1 MAGLRLRST
10 TVSIRYN
17 FPSIPNCKKM
27 IFLQELASADAFE
40 WFNKLPEKF
49 FVRLLV
55 DLLTVTILIRLI
67 YYRLYRRTDLF
78 LTFFG
83 FNLVIFLITYLLNKV
98 QMSMGAAFGLFA
110 VFSMLRYRTEGLSA
124 KDMTYLFIV
133 ISLGLISAIIKGSW
147 DELGLVNGMIVL
159 SVWLLEGN
167 WLIKRELTKN
177 VQYDKI
183 ELIVPERRAEL
194 IRDLRART
202 GLDVHRVEV
211 QTMDFLRDSALIMIF
226 YYQTKTKNE
235 QKSEEIVLE
244 NV

>member
-1 MAGLRLRST
+1 
-10 TVSIRYN
+10 
-17 FPSIPNCKKM
+17 M
-27 IFLQELASADAFE
+27 IFLQELTTSESFE

-49 FVRLLV
+49 FVRLCV
-55 DLLTVTILIRLI
+55 DLLTTTILVRFI
-67 YYRLYRRTDLF
+67 YYRIYRRTDLF

-133 ISLGLISAIIKGSW
+133 ISMGLISAIIKGSW
-147 DELGLVNGMIVL
+147 DELGLVNGMVLL

-167 WLIKRELTKN
+167 LLIKRELTKT
-177 VQYDKI
+177 VQYDRI
-183 ELIVPERRAEL
+183 ELILPERREEL
-194 IRDLRART
+194 LQDLQART
-202 GLDVHRVEV
+202 GLDIHRVEI
-211 QTMDFLRDSALIMIF
+211 QAIDFLKDSALIMIF
-226 YYQTKTKNE
+226 YYQTNAKNE
-235 QKSEEIVLE
+235 KANTAPVLE

>member
-1 MAGLRLRST
+1 
-10 TVSIRYN
+10 
-17 FPSIPNCKKM
+17 M
-27 IFLQELASADAFE
+27 IFLQELTTSESFE

-49 FVRLLV
+49 FIRLLIDV
-55 DLLTVTILIRLI
+55 LTTTILVRFI
-67 YYRLYRRTDLF
+67 YFRNYRRTDLF

-133 ISLGLISAIIKGSW
+133 ISMGLISAIIKGSW
-147 DELGLVNGMIVL
+147 DELGLVNGMVLL

-167 WLIKRELTKN
+167 LLMKRELTKS
-177 VQYDKI
+177 VQYDRI
-183 ELIVPERRAEL
+183 ELILPERREEL
-194 IRDLRART
+194 LQDLRGRT
-202 GLDVHRVEV
+202 GLDIHRVEI
-211 QTMDFLRDSALIMIF
+211 QAMDFLKDSALITIF
-226 YYQTKTKNE
+226 YYQTNAKNE
-235 QKSEEIVLE
+235 KIAAAPFLE

>member
-1 MAGLRLRST
+1 
-10 TVSIRYN
+10 
-17 FPSIPNCKKM
+17 M
-27 IFLQELASADAFE
+27 IFLQELTTSESFE

-49 FVRLLV
+49 FIRLLIDV
-55 DLLTVTILIRLI
+55 LTTTILVRFI
-67 YYRLYRRTDLF
+67 YFRNYRRTDLF

-133 ISLGLISAIIKGSW
+133 ISMGLISAIIKGSW
-147 DELGLVNGMIVL
+147 DELGLVNGMVLL

-167 WLIKRELTKN
+167 LLMKRELTKS
-177 VQYDKI
+177 VQYDRI
-183 ELIVPERRAEL
+183 ELILPERREEL
-194 IRDLRART
+194 LQDLRGRT
-202 GLDVHRVEV
+202 GLDIHRVEI
-211 QTMDFLRDSALIMIF
+211 QTMDFLKDSALITIF
-226 YYQTKTKNE
+226 YYQTNAKNE
-235 QKSEEIVLE
+235 KNAAAPVLE

>member
-1 MAGLRLRST
+1 
-10 TVSIRYN
+10 
-17 FPSIPNCKKM
+17 M
-27 IFLQELASADAFE
+27 IFLQELTTSESFE

-49 FVRLLV
+49 FVRLCV
-55 DLLTVTILIRLI
+55 DLLTTTVLVRFI
-67 YYRLYRRTDLF
+67 YYRIYRRTDLF

-133 ISLGLISAIIKGSW
+133 ISMGLISAIIKGSW
-147 DELGLVNGMIVL
+147 DELGLVNGMVLL

-167 WLIKRELTKN
+167 LLMKRELTKS
-177 VQYDKI
+177 VQYDRI
-183 ELIVPERRAEL
+183 ELILPERRDEL
-194 IRDLRART
+194 LQDLQART
-202 GLDVHRVEV
+202 GLDIHRVEI
-211 QTMDFLRDSALIMIF
+211 QTMDFLKDSALIMIF
-226 YYQTKTKNE
+226 YYQTNAKNE
-235 QKSEEIVLE
+235 KVKDIPVLE

>member
-1 MAGLRLRST
+1 
-10 TVSIRYN
+10 
-17 FPSIPNCKKM
+17 M
-27 IFLQELASADAFE
+27 IFLQELTTSESFE

-49 FVRLLV
+49 FIRLLIDV
-55 DLLTVTILIRLI
+55 LTTTILVRFI
-67 YYRLYRRTDLF
+67 YFRNYRRTDLF

-133 ISLGLISAIIKGSW
+133 ISMGLISAIIKGSW
-147 DELGLVNGMIVL
+147 DELGLVNGMVLL

-167 WLIKRELTKN
+167 LLMKRELTKS
-177 VQYDKI
+177 VQYDRI
-183 ELIVPERRAEL
+183 ELILPERREEL
-194 IRDLRART
+194 LQDLQART
-202 GLDVHRVEV
+202 GLDIHRVDIQAV
-211 QTMDFLRDSALIMIF
+211 DFLKDSALIMIF
-226 YYQTKTKNE
+226 YYQTNAKNEKTKTAP
-235 QKSEEIVLE
+235 VLE

>member
-1 MAGLRLRST
+1 
-10 TVSIRYN
+10 
-17 FPSIPNCKKM
+17 M
-27 IFLQELASADAFE
+27 IFLQEFATADTFE

-55 DLLTVTILIRLI
+55 DLLTVTILVRLI

-167 WLIKRELTKN
+167 WLIKRELTKV

-183 ELIVPERRAEL
+183 DLILPERRAEL
-194 IRDLRART
+194 IQDLRART
-202 GLDVHRVEV
+202 GLNIHRVEI

-226 YYQTKTKNE
+226 YYQTATKNE
-235 QKSEEIVLE
+235 NKVEENILE
-244 NV
+244 NA